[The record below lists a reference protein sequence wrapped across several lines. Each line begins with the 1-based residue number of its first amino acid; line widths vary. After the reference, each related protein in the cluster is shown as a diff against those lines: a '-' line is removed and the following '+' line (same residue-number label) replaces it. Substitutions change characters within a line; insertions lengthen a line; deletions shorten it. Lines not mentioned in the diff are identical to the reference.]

1 MATIA
6 DKNRFQDK
14 NLTIYDFQDEV
25 FVECPECTK
34 RAVVIKKEPASYFS
48 ERILKCPNCFYS
60 LNRRHQSFA
69 ITLNCHCSHCAAPLN
84 VSINNV
90 NEKKESIAIRCSK
103 CGKTENYEPRN
114 KSHEWFFK
122 NTGKPSDGYFGLPI
136 WLTGNFRGNNFF
148 AFNYKHLDYL
158 KQYIAAELRER
169 NNRTHSTM
177 VEKLLVWIKSAKNR
191 DKLLKLI
198 TDLEKR

>member
-34 RAVVIKKEPASYFS
+34 RAVVIKK
-48 ERILKCPNCFYS
+48 
-60 LNRRHQSFA
+60 
-69 ITLNCHCSHCAAPLN
+69 AAPLN

-158 KQYIAAELRER
+158 KQYITAELRER

-177 VEKLLVWIKSAKNR
+177 VEKLPVWIKSAKNR